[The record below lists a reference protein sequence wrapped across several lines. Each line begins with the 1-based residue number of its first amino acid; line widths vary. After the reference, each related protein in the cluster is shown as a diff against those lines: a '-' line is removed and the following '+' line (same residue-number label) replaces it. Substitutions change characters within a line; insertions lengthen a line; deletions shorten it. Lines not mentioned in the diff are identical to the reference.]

1 MKTINEHIGELNQLL
16 KKSEIDTPNITCL
29 FPDCK
34 NKAIYSHSIQENGV
48 LDILEA
54 NIPKKGIK
62 IYSIED
68 YPEIDFSKKK
78 LSTHFKVK
86 RQLNDF
92 SKNRS
97 SGFHMF
103 CNEHDKKSFTE
114 IEDFKYEATYKQFF
128 LHAIRAYLFDTRRAE
143 LFYAFAQNNTSSI
156 SDIPE
161 ALSDLNNL
169 LPKLE
174 SCICILPDEHIIT
187 EEEAVA
193 LGTLKENSIFKVLNR
208 QKARTEFENVK
219 FAGKTGA
226 EVKNRQV
233 FNFIA
238 KLLDKKSTNSFEYK
252 SWTLKTKIPIA
263 GSFVVR
269 STDKVISTRGFLAEN
284 TPVFSFTVFPL
295 KYSTE
300 TIIILSSLLKAES
313 KTFFSKLN
321 MLSDSDLQFAF
332 SNIIMQHGTNTFIS
346 PRMWEKLT
354 EYEKNYFLKSK
365 TPDGYFSIDKLD
377 YTINLFSEK
386 FHE

>member
-1 MKTINEHIGELNQLL
+1 
-16 KKSEIDTPNITCL
+16 
-29 FPDCK
+29 
-34 NKAIYSHSIQENGV
+34 
-48 LDILEA
+48 
-54 NIPKKGIK
+54 
-62 IYSIED
+62 
-68 YPEIDFSKKK
+68 
-78 LSTHFKVK
+78 
-86 RQLNDF
+86 
-92 SKNRS
+92 
-97 SGFHMF
+97 MF

-226 EVKNRQV
+226 EVKNMFTDYKKILNSMPDISILSSKLNSGFEKIKINNRQV
-233 FNFIA
+233 FNFFA